1 MSLSNE
7 DLDKMNFDYKQH
19 LVFNY
24 VMVDVDS
31 KKNVSKV
38 KDEIENNIAAAKAII
53 KIEDTASYAQYQGEI
68 DEGKTYIGVF
78 SGLFI
83 LSLCYQLLL
92 Q

>member
-1 MSLSNE
+1 MSLSDE
-7 DLDKMNFDYKQH
+7 DLDKMDFDYKQH

-38 KDEIENNIAAAKAII
+38 KDEIEDNIAAAKAII

-68 DEGKTYIGVF
+68 DEGKPISVF
-78 SGLFI
+78 SLAYSF
-83 LSLCYQLLL
+83 LSLCYLLLL